1 MQQNKFGFR
10 WLIACAGVAAML
22 AGAGAA
28 GAVTRNI
35 TGAAGVF
42 NPSVAAPFLFEGG
55 VDVWGKPQGA
65 FKVSDGPKTVDVAGT
80 APGTSVGRQVNLAA
94 NVAVMQGGKH
104 RAFPAFPTVAQ
115 TTKTFMTNNL
125 AATFMVGGG
134 ALAACPGPGCNL
146 NGAGNE
152 YEYCAPNAHNPLDPA
167 PGTVNDKVGNWD
179 CPAYNLAGAGNI
191 GKRFVVSNVR
201 STNEFGG
208 TLTMLHSQ
216 NQNVWR
222 VRVQPS
228 GAGQPDAVVERSW
241 MQIVNEVWTPGLP
254 NFQFAGIAGNNG
266 PRIRARL
273 DAEGAVQTTFGCTI
287 MGGSIGV
294 GKTYMG
300 RPPAIGPFNP
310 IIGPGVGC
318 GTATA
323 PIAPGLGWG
332 FKMTTG
338 TFSGS
343 DFFPFSTE
351 TTAMLGTP
359 FNPNRIPLVFG
370 QGFYFTRMGDDSVSG
385 TGPNQVRNLVLLGGG
400 IAFDQ
405 GSQNAYDRMST
416 VRMRIYTNVPEPAG
430 AAGLLIGALALG
442 GLVLR
447 RRAS

>member
-1 MQQNKFGFR
+1 MQLNKFGLRELF
-10 WLIACAGVAAML
+10 ACAGLAAIL

-42 NPSVAAPFLFEGG
+42 NPSVAHPFLFEGA
-55 VDVWGKPQGA
+55 VDVWGKPQGQ

-94 NVAVMQGGKH
+94 NVVQMAGGKH

-134 ALAACPGPGCNL
+134 ALAACPGPGCRL
-146 NGAGNE
+146 NGAGFE
-152 YEYCAPNAHNPLDPA
+152 YRYCPPSAHDPLDPA

-179 CPAYNLAGAGNI
+179 CAAYNLAGTGNLA
-191 GKRFVVSNVR
+191 KRFMVKNVR
-201 STNEFGG
+201 STNHFGG
-208 TLTMLHSQ
+208 TLTLLHSQ

-222 VRVQPS
+222 VRVDPS

-241 MQIVNEVWTPGLP
+241 MQVVNEPWTPGLA
-254 NFQFAGIAGNNG
+254 NFQFAGIQGNNG

-273 DAEGAVQTTFGCTI
+273 DAEGAVQTTFGCTV

-300 RPPAIGPFNP
+300 RPPEIGPFNP

-318 GTATA
+318 GTAPGT
-323 PIAPGLGWG
+323 PLPGLGWG

-343 DFFPFSTE
+343 DIFPFSDE
-351 TTAMLGTP
+351 TTALGTP
-359 FNPNRIPLVFG
+359 FNPNRVPLVFG
-370 QGFYFTRMGDDSVSG
+370 DGFYFTRMGDDSVSG
-385 TGPNQVRNLVLLGGG
+385 TPANQVRNLVLLGGG
-400 IAFDQ
+400 IAYDQ
-405 GSQNAYDRMST
+405 GSLNAYDRMST

-430 AAGLLIGALALG
+430 AAGLLVGALALG
-442 GLVLR
+442 GLMLR